1 MKTVNMKILSLFLLF
16 AIAATAF
23 AQEEPAPKKKDN
35 TGTNPINFTYD
46 YRLYYEMQQFK
57 DDGGSQNRT
66 IMEFR
71 APLGRDLSN
80 VLGKDESA
88 AMSNWG
94 SRMQL
99 RFRTYYNTLNLN
111 HPDGTNT
118 TTSGIG
124 DFDARFMAIAFV
136 NKKWGIAPGVEAFF
150 NTASNDALG
159 SGSNILAPMLFLG
172 FFNALGKRS
181 IFAPGYQYQ
190 FNVDGN
196 TVSRSIL
203 DLYFVWI
210 LAKGKNWVI
219 INPQPVWDHIN
230 DVFLGQVDVEWGF
243 MIVPK
248 SGISG
253 YIRPGFGFGG
263 EHRPFNYN
271 LEACIKFV
279 WR

>member
-1 MKTVNMKILSLFLLF
+1 MNMKTITLFLLV
-16 AIAATAF
+16 AIASTAF
-23 AQEEPAPKKKDN
+23 AQEEEAPKKDN

-80 VLGKDESA
+80 VLGERGDAFSH
-88 AMSNWG
+88 WG
-94 SRMQL
+94 NRMQL

-111 HPDGTNT
+111 QSDGTST

-124 DFDARFMAIAFV
+124 DFDARFMAIAHV
-136 NKKWGIAPGVEAFF
+136 NKKWGVAPGVEAFF
-150 NTASNDALG
+150 NTASYDSL
-159 SGSNILAPMLFLG
+159 GSNIISPMLFFG
-172 FFNALGKRS
+172 FFNLIGNRS

-190 FNVDGN
+190 FNVDGE
-196 TVSRSIL
+196 TVSRSVL

-210 LAKGKNWVI
+210 LAKGKNWLVV
-219 INPQPVWDHIN
+219 NPQPIYDHHN

-248 SGISG
+248 AGISG
-253 YIRPGFGFGG
+253 YIRPGVGFGG
-263 EHRPFNYN
+263 DYRPFNYN
-271 LEACIKFV
+271 LEVAIKFL

>member
-1 MKTVNMKILSLFLLF
+1 MKKLNMRILSFIFLVAF
-16 AIAATAF
+16 AASAF
-23 AQEEPAPKKKDN
+23 AQEEPAPKKDN

-80 VLGKDESA
+80 VLGMEESA

-94 SRMQL
+94 NRMQL

-111 HPDGTNT
+111 QQDGTST

-124 DFDARFMAIAFV
+124 DFDARFMAIAHV
-136 NKKWGIAPGVEAFF
+136 NKNWGIAPGVEAFF

-159 SGSNILAPMLFLG
+159 SGSNIISPMIFFG
-172 FFNALGKRS
+172 FFNKIGKRS

-190 FNVDGN
+190 FSVSGEK
-196 TVSRSIL
+196 VSRSIL

-210 LAKGKNWVI
+210 LAKGKNWLIV
-219 INPQPVWDHIN
+219 NPQPVWDHVN
-230 DVFLGQVDVEWGF
+230 DIALAQVDVEWGF

-248 SGISG
+248 AGLSG
-253 YIRPGFGFGG
+253 YIRPGFGLG
-263 EHRPFNYN
+263 ENRPFNYN
-271 LEACIKFV
+271 LEVAIKFL

>member
-1 MKTVNMKILSLFLLF
+1 MKKINMKFLSIFLLM
-16 AIAATAF
+16 AIAASAF
-23 AQEEPAPKKKDN
+23 AQEDAKPKKDN

-80 VLGKDESA
+80 VLGKTEGFLPG
-88 AMSNWG
+88 MG

-99 RFRTYYNTLNLN
+99 RMRSYYNTVNLA
-111 HPDGTNT
+111 DEGQGNT
-118 TTSGIG
+118 TISGIG
-124 DFDARFMAIAFV
+124 DFDARFMAIAHV
-136 NKKWGIAPGVEAFF
+136 TNKWGIAPGLEAFF

-159 SGSNILAPMLFLG
+159 SGSTILAPVVFFG
-172 FFNALGKRS
+172 FFNLLGERS

-190 FNVDGN
+190 FEVSGPN
-196 TVSRSIL
+196 VSRSII

-210 LAKGKNWVI
+210 LAKGKNWLIV
-219 INPQPVWDHIN
+219 NPQPIFDHHN
-230 DVFLGQVDVEWGF
+230 EVTFAQVDVEWGF

-253 YIRPGFGFGG
+253 YIRPGFGLG

-271 LEACIKFV
+271 FEVAIKFL